1 MYQYFKR
8 QLININMTIGGG
20 KMTQIYEI
28 DPLEW
33 KVFEEKHKNGFVM
46 QSFEQYQLLKKRG
59 RNVKIVG
66 MKQAGQL
73 VAGAVVT
80 INKIHGGYNALM
92 EQGPIMDYDD
102 SSLVKTFFEEIKKY
116 YQDQP
121 VVQLEFS
128 PYLIYQNLNDHGE
141 PITEK
146 RDDLVRNITAT
157 GAIHQPV
164 RMGMTDSGSM
174 GWKYEKSLEGITPEN
189 LLDHVHK
196 DVKYYLKKNQQ
207 FGVVHRFLKRDE
219 LDDFK
224 KMLEDTANRR
234 GFHDKDIEYYQTVF
248 DVYKDKAHFIVAEI
262 NFMDYLNA
270 EQEAIAK
277 LDERLKVLEERL
289 AAKETKRNRGQFN
302 EFTDQK
308 NQHLKR
314 IDKIIQ
320 MYGSLAEVPT
330 EPILIAGAMF
340 LGQGNEMD
348 YYFSGMYDQ
357 YKDFYGPY
365 LIQYEMMKM
374 ALEQGF
380 PIYNFL
386 GIDGKFDGSDGVL
399 AFKTEFEGYATQLIG
414 EFVLP
419 IKPFKYRALKL
430 IKTILRRG

>member
-1 MYQYFKR
+1 MA
-8 QLININMTIGGG
+8 
-20 KMTQIYEI
+20 QIYEV
-28 DPLEW
+28 DPLAW
-33 KVFEEKHKNGFVM
+33 NDFEEKHQNGFVM
-46 QSFEQYQLLKKRG
+46 QSLEQYQLLKARG
-59 RNVKIVG
+59 RNVKIIG
-66 MKQAGQL
+66 MKQNDEL

-80 INKIHGGYNALM
+80 VDKIHGGYKALM
-92 EQGPIMDYDD
+92 ELGPVLDYEDAT
-102 SSLVKTFFEEIKKY
+102 LVKTFLAEVKNY
-116 YQDQP
+116 YQNQP
-121 VVQLEFS
+121 IVQVEFS
-128 PYLIYQNLNDHGE
+128 PYLGFQDFNDHGE

-146 RDDLVRNITAT
+146 RNDLLDNLTKA
-157 GAIHQPV
+157 GAIHQPM
-164 RMGMTDSGSM
+164 RIGMTDSGAM
-174 GWKYEKSLEGITPEN
+174 GWKYEKSLAGITKEN
-189 LLDHVHK
+189 LLDHVRK

-207 FGVVHRFLKRDE
+207 FGVTHRFLKRDE
-219 LDDFK
+219 LSEFK
-224 KMLEDTANRR
+224 LMLEDTAARR
-234 GFHDKDIEYYQTVF
+234 GFHDKDLEYYQTVL
-248 DVYKDKAHFIVAEI
+248 DVYQDKAHFIITEI

-270 EQEAIAK
+270 EQATIAQ

-320 MYGSLAEVPT
+320 MYGSLAAVPT

-348 YYFSGMYDQ
+348 YYFSGMYDK

-374 ALEQGF
+374 AVEQGF
-380 PIYNFL
+380 STYNFL

-399 AFKTEFEGYATQLIG
+399 EFKTEFEGHATQMIG

-419 IKPFKYRALKL
+419 IHPLKYRALKL
-430 IKTILRRG
+430 MKMILRRG

>member
-1 MYQYFKR
+1 
-8 QLININMTIGGG
+8 
-20 KMTQIYEI
+20 MTQIVEI

-33 KVFEEKHKNGFVM
+33 NEFEEKHKNGFVM
-46 QSFEQYQLLKKRG
+46 QSAEQYQLLQKRG
-59 RNVKIVG
+59 RDVKIVG
-66 MKQAGQL
+66 MKQSGQV

-92 EQGPIMDYDD
+92 EQGPILDYEDPK
-102 SSLVKTFFEEIKKY
+102 LVKIFFEEIKKY
-116 YQDQP
+116 YQEQEQG

-128 PYLIYQNLNDHGE
+128 PYLSYQNFNDHGE
-141 PITEK
+141 PITDK
-146 RDDLVRNITAT
+146 RDDLVNNITAT

-164 RMGMTDSGSM
+164 RMGMTDHGSM
-174 GWKYEKSLEGITPEN
+174 GWKYEKSLEGMTADN
-189 LLDHVHK
+189 LLDHVDK
-196 DVKYYLKKNQQ
+196 DVKYYLKKNKQ
-207 FGVVHRFLKRDE
+207 FGVTYRFLKRDE
-219 LDDFK
+219 LGDFK
-224 KMLEDTANRR
+224 KMLEDTAKRR

-248 DVYKDKAHFIVAEI
+248 DVYKDKAHFIIAEI

-270 EQEAIAK
+270 EQEAIDK
-277 LDERLKVLEERL
+277 LDERLSVLGERL

-302 EFTDQK
+302 EFNDQK

-320 MYGSLAEVPT
+320 MYGSMEEVPT
-330 EPILIAGAMF
+330 EPVLISGAMF

-348 YYFSGMYDQ
+348 YYFSGMYDK

-365 LIQYEMMKM
+365 LIQYEMIKM

-386 GIDGKFDGSDGVL
+386 GIDGEFDGSDGVL

-419 IKPFKYRALKL
+419 IQPVKYRVLKL